1 MGHSVDFIEELRW
14 RGMLHDV
21 MPGTAEYLLGGM
33 RSGYVGIDPTADSLH
48 IGHLVSVMLLRHF
61 QRCGHRPFVLL
72 GGATGMIGD
81 PSGRSTERNL
91 LSWDELQHNV
101 SCLREQ
107 LAGLVDFGDTASNAA
122 KLVNNYDW
130 MGGYRFLD
138 FIRDIGK
145 HITVNYMMAKDSVRR
160 RLEGGEGQ
168 EGLSFTEF
176 SYQLIQATDF
186 LELHR
191 QYGVDVQ
198 FGGSDQWGNI
208 TTGSELIRRMDG
220 ATVYGVTCPLITK
233 SDGRKFGKT
242 EQGNVWL
249 SPSRT
254 SSYQF
259 YQFWLNVA
267 DEDASR
273 YLKIFTELDRA
284 RVEALMAEQSA
295 APERRVLQQELAKQ
309 VTTMV
314 HGQAAYEKA
323 LRASA
328 ILFGKDTHDELLG
341 LDEATF
347 LSVFAGVPQYHVAK
361 SSLEAGVSVVDL
373 LCERTQVYG
382 SKGELRR
389 AVKQGGLSINKR
401 RVSDAD
407 QQLTVADSL
416 NGHYILVQRG
426 KKDYYILRLE

>member
-1 MGHSVDFIEELRW
+1 MEQRGDFVAELRW
-14 RGMLHDV
+14 RGMLHDE
-21 MPGTAEYLLGGM
+21 MPGTAEYLQGGV

-48 IGHLVSVMLLRHF
+48 IGHLVSIMLLRHF

-101 SCLREQ
+101 SCLQSQ
-107 LAGLVDFGDTASNAA
+107 LSGLIDFSDKASNAA

-130 MGGYRFLD
+130 MGSYSFLN

-220 ATVYGVTCPLITK
+220 ETVYGVTCPLITK
-233 SDGRKFGKT
+233 ADGRKFGKT

-249 SPSRT
+249 SPTRT

-267 DEDASR
+267 DEDAAR
-273 YLKIFTELDRA
+273 YIKIFTELDQA
-284 RVEALMAEQSA
+284 TIETLIAEHA
-295 APERRVLQQELAKQ
+295 KAPERRALQQELAKQ
-309 VTTMV
+309 VTAMV
-314 HGQAAYEKA
+314 HGQVAYEKVVK
-323 LRASA
+323 ASA
-328 ILFGKDTHDELLG
+328 ILFGKNTHDELLA
-341 LDEATF
+341 LDEETY
-347 LSVFAGVPQYHVAK
+347 LSLFAGVPQYEVPK
-361 SSLEAGVSVVDL
+361 SRLEAGVSVVEL
-373 LCERTQVYG
+373 LCELSQVYA

-389 AVKQGGLSINKR
+389 AVKQGGLSINKQR
-401 RVSDAD
+401 IAD
-407 QQLTVADSL
+407 TEQQLTLADSL
-416 NGHYILVQRG
+416 NGHYILIQRG
-426 KKDYYILRLE
+426 KKDYQILRLE